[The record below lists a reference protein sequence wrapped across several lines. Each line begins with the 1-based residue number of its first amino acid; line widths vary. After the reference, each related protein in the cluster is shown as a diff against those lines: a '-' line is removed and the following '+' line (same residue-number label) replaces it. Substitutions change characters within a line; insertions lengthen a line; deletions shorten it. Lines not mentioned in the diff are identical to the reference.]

1 MYVIE
6 SIILQKLR
14 RLINAAEKEASQSD
28 DSDGE
33 GENPSSFTKVVVVL
47 ILYTLYSV
55 KILKLNQMIFLVLG

>member
-14 RLINAAEKEASQSD
+14 RFINAAKKEASQSD
-28 DSDGE
+28 DSDDE

-47 ILYTLYSV
+47 IL
-55 KILKLNQMIFLVLG
+55 